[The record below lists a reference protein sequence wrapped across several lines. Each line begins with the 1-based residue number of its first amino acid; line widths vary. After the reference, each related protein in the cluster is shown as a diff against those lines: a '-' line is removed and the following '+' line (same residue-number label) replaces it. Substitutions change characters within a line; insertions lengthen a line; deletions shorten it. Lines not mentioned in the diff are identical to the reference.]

1 MNIGYWLHL
10 GYGYYFGYKVDGYS
24 YWLITKPKVYGY
36 YIWLNSLVRLLVR
49 LLIRL
54 LARLLVKLLVRLLV
68 RLLVVPIT
76 LSVRVIN
83 TVSCI

>member
-36 YIWLNSLVRLLVR
+36 NIWLN
-49 LLIRL
+49 
-54 LARLLVKLLVRLLV
+54 LLV

-83 TVSCI
+83 NVSYI